1 MLDDYFRQYGL
12 IAIFAGVA
20 LFVPISM
27 MMLSWLASKVRIRP
41 NKPDPVKSEVYECGM
56 ATIGGKWG
64 QFNFHYYMYALLF
77 VVFDVQVIFI
87 YPWAVKMNKLGF
99 FAMIE
104 MGAFISIL
112 LMGWVYAWRKQ
123 DLEWR

>member
-41 NKPDPVKSEVYECGM
+41 NKPELVKSEVYECGM

-64 QFNFHYYMYALLF
+64 QFNFRYYVYALLIRR
-77 VVFDVQVIFI
+77 VRRSSHIH
-87 YPWAVKMNKLGF
+87 LS
-99 FAMIE
+99 
-104 MGAFISIL
+104 MGRKDEQTGL
-112 LMGWVYAWRKQ
+112 LRN
-123 DLEWR
+123 D